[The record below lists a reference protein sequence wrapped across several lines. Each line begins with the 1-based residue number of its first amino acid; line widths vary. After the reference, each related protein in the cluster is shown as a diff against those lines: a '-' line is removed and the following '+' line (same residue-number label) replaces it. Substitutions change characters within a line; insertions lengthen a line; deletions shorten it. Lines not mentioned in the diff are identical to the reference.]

1 MFERFVG
8 FVREIYQTDAFIP
21 LHEPRFGG
29 NEKRYLNDVVDSTFV
44 SSVGPY
50 VTEFEN
56 KIAAYCGAKHAV
68 ATVNGT
74 AALHIALLLAGVG
87 SGDEVI
93 TQAVT
98 FVATCNAIHYCG
110 AEPVFV
116 DVDCATLGLSPAAL
130 AAFLE
135 QHGERRADG
144 VYNKTS
150 GKRIAACLPMHTFGH
165 PCDMAG
171 LLEVCEAHDLPMV
184 EDAAEALGSGI
195 FHDVGRNQ
203 STAAAAEAGVSGK
216 SNLSPEISGS
226 ANSEPHLF
234 QPNELTKPKH
244 CGTFG
249 KLGVLS
255 FNGNKIITTG
265 GGGMIL
271 TDDDDLARQ
280 AKHLTT
286 TAKLAHAWKF
296 EHDQIGFN
304 YRMPNLNAALGL
316 AQLEQLPAFVVAK
329 RTLAARYLAWGAA
342 NGVSV
347 LQEPETARA
356 NYWLN
361 ALMLDD
367 VAQRDAF
374 LAYSNAQGVMARPL
388 WELMPNLPMYRQCQC
403 DGLENSRRLA
413 DRLVNVPSSVVF

>member
-1 MFERFVG
+1 MFDG
-8 FVREIYQTDAFIP
+8 FIRLVREIYQTEQFIP
-21 LHEPRFGG
+21 LHEPRFAG
-29 NEKRYLNDVVDSTFV
+29 NEKQYLLDVIDSTFV

-50 VTEFEN
+50 VSQFET
-56 KIAAYCGAKHAV
+56 KIAEYTGAKHAI

-74 AALHIALLLAGVG
+74 AALHIALLLAGVQPG
-87 SGDEVI
+87 EEVI

-116 DVDCATLGLSPAAL
+116 DVDASTLGLSPAAL
-130 AAFLE
+130 AGFLE
-135 QHGERRADG
+135 QFCEHRDDG

-165 PCDMAG
+165 PCDLAG
-171 LLEVCEAHDLPMV
+171 LIRVCDGYGIPLV
-184 EDAAEALGSGI
+184 EDAAEALGSRLN
-195 FHDVGRNQ
+195 GR
-203 STAAAAEAGVSGK
+203 
-216 SNLSPEISGS
+216 
-226 ANSEPHLF
+226 
-234 QPNELTKPKH
+234 H

-271 TDDDDLARQ
+271 TDDADLARR

-286 TAKLAHAWKF
+286 TAKLPHAWKF
-296 EHDQIGFN
+296 EHDQVGYN

-316 AQLEQLPAFVVAK
+316 AQLEQLPDFVERK
-329 RTLAARYLAWGAA
+329 RALARRYLDWAQASGAHF
-342 NGVSV
+342 VE
-347 LQEPETARA
+347 EPAGTHA

-361 ALMLDD
+361 ALLLDD
-367 VAQRDAF
+367 LTQRDTF
-374 LAYSNAQGVMARPL
+374 LEFSNTRGVMTRPL
-388 WELMPNLPMYRQCQC
+388 WELMSDLPMYKHCQR
-403 DGLENSRRLA
+403 DGLRQSRQLA
-413 DRLVNVPSSVVF
+413 ERLVNVPSSVVS

>member
-1 MFERFVG
+1 MFDSFIRL
-8 FVREIYQTDAFIP
+8 VREIYQTEQFIP
-21 LHEPRFGG
+21 LHEPRFAG
-29 NEKRYLNDVVDSTFV
+29 NEKQYLLDVIDSTFV

-50 VTEFEN
+50 VTEFES
-56 KIAAYCGAKHAV
+56 KIAAYTGAKHAI

-74 AALHIALLLAGVG
+74 AALHVALLLAGVQPG
-87 SGDEVI
+87 EEVI

-116 DVDCATLGLSPAAL
+116 DIDAATLGLSPLAL
-130 AAFLE
+130 AEFLDRF
-135 QHGERRADG
+135 GERCDDG

-165 PCDMAG
+165 PCDLAG
-171 LLEVCEAHDLPMV
+171 LIRVCDDFGMPLV
-184 EDAAEALGSGI
+184 EDAAEALGSRLNG
-195 FHDVGRNQ
+195 Q
-203 STAAAAEAGVSGK
+203 
-216 SNLSPEISGS
+216 
-226 ANSEPHLF
+226 
-234 QPNELTKPKH
+234 H

-271 TDDDDLARQ
+271 TDDEELARR

-286 TAKLAHAWKF
+286 TAKLPHAWKF
-296 EHDQIGFN
+296 EHDQIGYN

-316 AQLEQLPAFVVAK
+316 AQLEQLPRFVELK
-329 RTLAARYLAWGAA
+329 RGLAQRYLDWAQA
-342 NGVSV
+342 NGAQIVE
-347 LQEPETARA
+347 EPAGADA

-361 ALMLDD
+361 ALLLDD
-367 VAQRDAF
+367 HTQRDAF
-374 LAYSNAQGVMARPL
+374 LELCNTRGVMTRPL
-388 WELMPNLPMYRQCQC
+388 WELMADLPMYQHCQRDDLRQ
-403 DGLENSRRLA
+403 SRQLA
-413 DRLVNVPSSVVF
+413 ERLVNVPSSVVV